1 MKEYGVSVDITMA
14 GTIYVKAESEEEAK
28 AIVYGKA
35 GYYDASD
42 LRRHH
47 FINVSR
53 EIVDVEEAEE

>member
-28 AIVYGKA
+28 AIAYGKA
-35 GYYDASD
+35 GYYQASD
-42 LRRHH
+42 LRN